1 MTYNVWNKWGKLKT
15 VMLGTC
21 HPPEFFD
28 YIKEPKIKD
37 PLSRILEETQ
47 EDLDNFEHVLKQ
59 FGCTVLRPQ
68 TEYQDSY
75 EPKWIN
81 TKKFSTTKRLS
92 IGNGK

>member
-1 MTYNVWNKWGKLKT
+1 
-15 VMLGTC
+15 MLDSII
-21 HPPEFFD
+21 FD

-75 EPKWIN
+75 ENLNGSIPKSSLQPRDYQLVMGN
-81 TKKFSTTKRLS
+81 KFLTDR
-92 IGNGK
+92 